1 MASTGDDHFSRTE
14 DETNDLRVVE
24 SIDKAW
30 ELLGLVLHLVEGQVE
45 GEVVEIEFARHAG
58 LWFAGELVH
67 AVVVFRVVKGVGG
80 HHVLDFNGDILEVPR
95 LDASSTQILDHAVN
109 TGVDVVLVLSTG
121 AHGTAGA
128 EHEDGQFWLRDTVD
142 DTGELLGLVLAVELD
157 GNVGEVEFFSDT
169 GAGNYVNDGKA
180 FFIGGH
186 IKAERHLV
194 YKRNFG
200 ASHVPLPKSFEAEL
214 LSTLFNSNAFV
225 ADARDERSPAR
236 QFDGLAGLL
245 GVPCERDHAAA
256 ATRTGQFDTQRGR
269 HGGLNQGF
277 KFR

>member
-1 MASTGDDHFSRTE
+1 MRW
-14 DETNDLRVVE
+14 LR
-24 SIDKAW
+24 
-30 ELLGLVLHLVEGQVE
+30 LRLRGN
-45 GEVVEIEFARHAG
+45 AG

-80 HHVLDFNGDILEVPR
+80 HHVLDFDGDVLEVPR

-142 DTGELLGLVLAVELD
+142 DTGKLLGLVFAVELD
-157 GNVGEVEFFSDT
+157 GNVGEVEFFSNT

-186 IKAERHLV
+186 IKAERPLV

-200 ASHVPLPKSFEAEL
+200 ASHGSLPRN
-214 LSTLFNSNAFV
+214 LS
-225 ADARDERSPAR
+225 RSSCFQPCSIRTPSLPIREMSVRPPASSMAS
-236 QFDGLAGLL
+236 LVCL
-245 GVPCERDHAAA
+245 GSRVSATMQPPPPAPVSLTPSEEGMAA
-256 ATRTGQFDTQRGR
+256 
-269 HGGLNQGF
+269 
-277 KFR
+277 